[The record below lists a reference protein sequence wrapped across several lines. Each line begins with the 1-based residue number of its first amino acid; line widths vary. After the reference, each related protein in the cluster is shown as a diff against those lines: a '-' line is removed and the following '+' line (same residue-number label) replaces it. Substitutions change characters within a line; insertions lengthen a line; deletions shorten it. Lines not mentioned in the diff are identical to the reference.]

1 MILKNSQIQIQL
13 QITGYQYE
21 EAEGFYDDWLMVSL
35 HIQTNNGK
43 VWSQEAPYLMTTE
56 LQTMR
61 RWFASLLIEGSS
73 YTTLYFIE
81 PEMEWNYTEQQV
93 LELRLSHAAY
103 PVSIM
108 NNSEAYGEATFAFKL
123 TYADLH
129 PIVSSLDHMLHQFPQ
144 RAAR

>member
-1 MILKNSQIQIQL
+1 MILKNNQIQIQF

-21 EAEGFYDDWLMVSL
+21 KAEDFYDDWLMVSL
-35 HIQTNNGK
+35 HIQTDNGT

-61 RWFASLLIEGSS
+61 RWFASLLIEGSL

-81 PEMEWNYTEQQV
+81 PEMEWNYTEQQI
-93 LELRLSHAAY
+93 LELTLSHAAY

-108 NNSEAYGEATFAFKL
+108 NNSEAYGEATFTFKL

-129 PIVSSLDHMLHQFPQ
+129 SIVSSLDYMLQQFPQ
-144 RAAR
+144 RVAR